1 MSNLLNVTEVIE
13 FAVYIEQ
20 NGYTFYNET
29 KNKFDDQ
36 GLQDLFQFLGDEEL
50 KHEKT
55 FKALVKQAG
64 NFTPHES
71 YAGEYSAYMKD
82 FLKMHALGN
91 DEALKNKIAGI
102 KDVAGAVAMA
112 LEFEKDSIVLFTMLK
127 KYISGSKGEGLV
139 DDIIQE
145 ELTHIYKINSFYNQ
159 LKNR

>member
-55 FKALVKQAG
+55 FKALVMQAG
-64 NFTPHES
+64 SFTPHER
-71 YAGEYSAYMKD
+71 YAGEYSAYMRD

-102 KDVAGAVAMA
+102 KDAAGAVAMA

-139 DDIIQE
+139 DNIIQE
-145 ELTHIYKINSFYNQ
+145 ELTHIYKINSFYNR
-159 LKNR
+159 LKRR

>member
-1 MSNLLNVTEVIE
+1 E

-64 NFTPHES
+64 TFTFYES
-71 YAGEYSAYMKD
+71 YAGEYSAYMRD

-102 KDVAGAVAMA
+102 KDAAGAVAMA

-127 KYISGSKGEGLV
+127 KYISGSKGEGFV
-139 DDIIQE
+139 DNIIQE
-145 ELTHIYKINSFYNQ
+145 ELTHIYKINSFYSQ
-159 LKNR
+159 LKKR